1 MTQSTNLKRTLAL
14 LVVGLIA
21 GCASSPSLNSA
32 AESGSHTRVKIVAST
47 TQLADFARV
56 IGGEHVAIVSLA
68 KPGLDPH
75 EFQESPA
82 DMEALRNA
90 DLVTRNG
97 VGLDAW
103 LDPLLKSSDS
113 RAAVIDTSTGI
124 ALRTDS
130 GQNDPHV
137 WANPKNAQIMVAAI
151 ANKLVDID
159 PKHAT
164 DYQAAFASYKTQL
177 NQLDA
182 DITAQ
187 FASLTTKKFVTTH
200 DSLGYF
206 IDHFGLEYVGSVI
219 PSFDTNSEV
228 TAQQINELVTSVK
241 RSGVRAIFT
250 ESSLPAKAAK
260 ALADQAHVRVVDGAD
275 ALYGDSLG
283 LPGSSGDTY
292 LKMMRHNANAIASNL

>member
-1 MTQSTNLKRTLAL
+1 MIWSTNLRRTLAF

-21 GCASSPSLNSA
+21 GCASSPPLSHA
-32 AESGSHTRVKIVAST
+32 AEPGSHSRVKIVAST

-56 IGGEHVAIVSLA
+56 IGGEYVAVISLA

-90 DLVTRNG
+90 DIVARNG

-113 RAAVIDTSTGI
+113 RAAIVDTSAGI

-130 GQNDPHV
+130 GQHDPHV
-137 WANPKNAQIMVAAI
+137 WTNPKNAKIMAVALAK
-151 ANKLVDID
+151 KLIEID
-159 PKHAT
+159 VTHAT
-164 DYQAAFASYKTQL
+164 NYRAALTAYEAQL
-177 NQLDA
+177 DQLDA
-182 DITAQ
+182 DISAQ
-187 FASLTTKKFVTTH
+187 FASLTNKKFVTTH

-250 ESSLPAKAAK
+250 ESSLPAKAAQ

-292 LKMMRHNANAIASNL
+292 LKMMRHNAKAIASNL